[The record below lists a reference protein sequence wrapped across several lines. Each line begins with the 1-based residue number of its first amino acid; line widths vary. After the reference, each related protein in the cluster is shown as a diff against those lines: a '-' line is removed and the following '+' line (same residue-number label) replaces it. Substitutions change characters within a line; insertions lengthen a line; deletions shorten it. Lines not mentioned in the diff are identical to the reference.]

1 MALYIKELARD
12 PADLNTIKI
21 ESQYDIADP
30 RKPRTRTV
38 YYQYD
43 GSSRESAWERGWTSN
58 HFELVKFGY
67 RQEEL

>member
-12 PADLNTIKI
+12 SADLNTMKV
-21 ESQYDIADP
+21 ESQYDISDP

-38 YYQYD
+38 YYQFD
-43 GSSRESAWERGWTSN
+43 GSTVESAWERGWTNS
-58 HFELVKFGY
+58 HLELVKFGY